1 MNNNEVF
8 KTLLHLTGCSKN
20 KPLILELF
28 ALGGEQEITQS
39 LVRGWRADPASSRG
53 TAMPDWALRAF
64 FAGLFEYRDRQSDL
78 GVEVFCFPR
87 EPNDKCD

>member
-28 ALGGEQEITQS
+28 ALGGEPEISHSQ
-39 LVRGWRADPASSRG
+39 VRGWRADPASTRG
-53 TAMPDWALRAF
+53 AAMPDWALKAF
-64 FAGLFEYRDRQSDL
+64 FSGLFEYRDDQSER
-78 GVEVFCFPR
+78 GIEVFCFPR
-87 EPNDKCD
+87 EPDAECD